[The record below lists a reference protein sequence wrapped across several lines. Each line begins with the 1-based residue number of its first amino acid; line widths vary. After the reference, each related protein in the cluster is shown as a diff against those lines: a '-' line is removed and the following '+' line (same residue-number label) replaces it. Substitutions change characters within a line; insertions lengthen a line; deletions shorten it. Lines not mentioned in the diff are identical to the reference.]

1 MIALSGD
8 LNIVLR
14 EEELVHRFVQATSEL
29 LPGRL
34 LSVRLVDPLSLEL
47 TLVYATGRLEPGR
60 RESASVS
67 TSALDDAGMDPGPLV
82 ARSVRVTDRYE
93 LLLSGSR
100 AGFDLA
106 LHQAGHF
113 YGILNV
119 EYAEPVTLPNGDHEV
134 VVALSQLLASSL
146 RNAQV
151 LRETQYLREYLE
163 KLLDNANA
171 AIMVVGPDRKV
182 QVVNRA
188 LERLVGDT
196 REGLVGRDLLNLLPE
211 TERHRVQGIFSAALR
226 REPSSNVEVQVFRK
240 GGGVARLALNTAAIL
255 SPEHDVEGVV
265 AVGHDLTEI
274 RELQEKIIQSEKLA
288 TLGQFAAGIVHELN
302 NPLTSISVYADYLIK
317 KQEREHRD
325 PADVEKTR
333 RILQG
338 AERILRFTRD
348 LMSYARPSAEE
359 VSRIDLHKALD
370 QALVFCEHLV
380 EESRATVVR
389 DYAENLPPIW
399 VVESQLHQV
408 LINLITNACQ
418 AMPDGNGRLVLTTEM
433 GPAGQVVLQVSD
445 NGCGIAAED
454 LESVFEPFFTTK
466 AEGKGTG
473 LGLSIVKNI
482 VRSHDGHVEVSS
494 EPGCGTT
501 FTVTLSGPRA

>member
-1 MIALSGD
+1 MIALSAD
-8 LNIVLR
+8 LTIVLR

-34 LSVRLVDPLSLEL
+34 LSVRLVDPLTLEL

-60 RESASVS
+60 REVASIS
-67 TSALDDAGMDPGPLV
+67 TAALEDAGMDPGPLV
-82 ARSVRVTDRYE
+82 AHGLGVTDRYE

-100 AGFDLA
+100 AGFDMA

-113 YGILNV
+113 YGILNL
-119 EYAEPVTLPNGDHEV
+119 EYAEPVTLPNGDQEV

-146 RNAQV
+146 RNAHV

-171 AIMVVGPDRKV
+171 AIMVLGRDRKV

-188 LERLVGDT
+188 LEGLVGDS
-196 REGLVGRDLLNLLPE
+196 RESLVGRDFLNLLPE
-211 TERHRVQGIFSAALR
+211 AERQRVQGIFAAALR
-226 REPSSNVEVQVFRK
+226 RESSTNVEVQVVRK

-255 SPEHDVEGVV
+255 SPEQDVEGVV

-325 PADVEKTR
+325 PADIEKTR

-359 VSRIDLHKALD
+359 AVRLDVNKALD
-370 QALVFCEHLV
+370 QALVFCEHLI

-389 DYAENLPPIW
+389 NYAEDLPPIW
-399 VVESQLHQV
+399 AVESQLHQV

-418 AMPDGNGRLVLTTEM
+418 AMPEGNGRLVLTTGV
-433 GPAGQVVLQVSD
+433 GPTAQVVLQVSD
-445 NGCGIAAED
+445 NGCGITVED
-454 LESVFEPFFTTK
+454 LGSIFEPFFTTK

-482 VRSHDGHVEVSS
+482 VRSHDGQVEVSS
-494 EPGCGTT
+494 EPGSGTT
-501 FTVTLSGPRA
+501 FTVTLGGARS